1 MIPLF
6 DGHCDTLSMCF
17 YTGQEFFANTGNLDL
32 ERMMACYVP
41 YAQFFAIFSNSDWEG
56 PPMWERFLGQE
67 ALFRRE
73 IEKNSNRITLC
84 LTAQQAQ
91 QAARE
96 GKAAAFL
103 SVEGAELLEC
113 SLERLEQAYA
123 MGVRAV
129 NPTWNHANQLSGSHK
144 DRPEEGLTPQG
155 RAFVRRMRALGVLI
169 DVSHLS
175 DRGFWDLLETA
186 PGPVIAT
193 HSNSRSIFFHTRNL
207 TDEQITAI
215 IDQQG
220 VIGLN
225 LYPGFLGEDPDL
237 ETAVA
242 HLDHILE
249 LGGAHT
255 VALGGDWDGV
265 ECLPRGVQDAR
276 GWLDFYRLLQRKNYP
291 EPLLQDL
298 FYNNMMRIVREVCS
312 TSAQET

>member
-1 MIPLF
+1 
-6 DGHCDTLSMCF
+6 
-17 YTGQEFFANTGNLDL
+17 
-32 ERMMACYVP
+32 
-41 YAQFFAIFSNSDWEG
+41 
-56 PPMWERFLGQE
+56 MWERFLAQE
-67 ALFRRE
+67 ELFRRE
-73 IEKNSNRITLC
+73 MEKNSGRIVQC
-84 LTAQQAQ
+84 RTAWEAQ
-91 QAARE
+91 RAARE

-113 SLERLEQAYA
+113 SLERLEQARA

-144 DRPEEGLTPQG
+144 DRPEQGLTPQG
-155 RAFVRRMRALGVLI
+155 RCFVRRMRALGMLI

-175 DRGFWDLLETA
+175 DRGFWDVLETA

-193 HSNSRSIFFHTRNL
+193 HSNARNVFFHTRSL

-215 IDQQG
+215 IDQRG

-225 LYPGFLGEDPDL
+225 LYPCFLGENPDL

-242 HLDHILE
+242 HLEHILE
-249 LGGAHT
+249 LGGEHT
-255 VALGGDWDGV
+255 AALGGDWDGV
-265 ECLPRGVQDAR
+265 DHLPRGVQDAR

-291 EPLLQDL
+291 EPLLKDL